1 MFKCLSALML
11 LLSVVALSA
20 QKPRVFLMDADRLA
34 SLKTSYAQND
44 KDAAALVADLQKKA
58 DKLLSMKPVSVM
70 DKAITPVSGTKHDY
84 MSQAP
89 YFWYD
94 SSKPNGLPYMRRDGV
109 RNPEINKIIDHK
121 SLDDLENAVQTLS
134 LAWYFT
140 GNEKYAQKA
149 AQLLRYWFLEDA
161 TKMNPNLNYSQGIP
175 GITDGRG
182 IGIIETRSLMNVA
195 DAIGLLRG
203 SNAWTMADDQG
214 LQQWYKEY
222 LNWLLTSK
230 NGNEEHRAK
239 NNHGTWF
246 NAQAV
251 DYALFTGD
259 MAKAHALAEEAKQ
272 RIDSQINGQGQMKLE
287 LERTAALSYST
298 FNLVAWSE
306 LATLAQKAGTDLWS
320 YHNAAGSGIRK
331 AIDWLRPFAV
341 GDKKWE
347 YQQIN
352 NYNKGEAY
360 ELLLYAAFNYKD
372 NSYLADADRTGRKGT
387 DLLLDMLLRR

>member
-1 MFKCLSALML
+1 ML